1 MAMKASWL
9 SGETEECSKNVNSIE
24 ITLTTTIVHSKDYY
38 NVTKS
43 RHCNLATVCDHL
55 IIAAFFISLTRLW
68 QDVNQMLQA
77 ARDVD
82 PENFLG
88 LTALLNLWTRD
99 FVPLRKWLVPP
110 Q

>member
-9 SGETEECSKNVNSIE
+9 SGETEECSKNVNARE

-38 NVTKS
+38 NVTKI
-43 RHCNLATVCDHL
+43 RYCNLATVCDHL
-55 IIAAFFISLTRLW
+55 IIAAFFISLARLW

-82 PENFLG
+82 PENFSG

-99 FVPLRKWLVPP
+99 FVPL
-110 Q
+110 